1 MRAASVMACALGL
14 LQGCSNVDALAPLS
28 PQKPPVAPPIAGTN
42 SVPAIP
48 RLAQFSPDTLV
59 SGASVVITGEHLA
72 HAVDSISLTVGGVV
86 LQVRSASATRIDA
99 VVPVGAL
106 PCAATSTQPVT
117 LTVAGTVLTATV
129 PVRAANRLV
138 LKAGE
143 SANLLSASEVRC
155 TELVA
160 PTTGNTS
167 GSASG
172 SARYMVAVVNTSVV
186 ASASSAF
193 ELRGTGTGAMAGQLS
208 AMKNPQAFGNMVASA
223 PSRLINASL
232 LPGMRTESLVAQQV
246 AAAESRHDEQLDM
259 QRTIAARAGSAST
272 QWSTARAEKTNR
284 LGVAM
289 ASIAASLNVGD
300 VITMKALYNS
310 CNSGSNV
317 QARVVY
323 AGSRAVVLEDVAA
336 PRARTMDADYR
347 AIGDE
352 FDRVQYPL
360 LRDNIGDPLAM
371 NGAMNG
377 DGRVTM
383 LFTRFVNDS
392 VAGTAGYVSA
402 CNFYPKSTFAAS
414 NENEVFYARVATA
427 TETPADWRR
436 AMRSTVIHEGKHLAS
451 FAERLASNTPF
462 EESWLE
468 ESTARIAEELYS
480 RTFTSGG
487 SWKGNTGFAT
497 TVRCEVYQC
506 DDRPLMMWKHFSA
519 LHQYLRGVDT
529 LSPLGASTNND
540 VTFYASGWSLVRW
553 AADQYATSEG
563 AWLKALVKGGAQTGL
578 ANLAQRTGR
587 PAGELLAD
595 WALAN
600 AVDDVAGFTPA
611 RKQLSFPSW
620 NVADVMS
627 GLAGTYPGAFSAAPL
642 RARSLGFGSFTLP
655 VQQLRAFSS
664 SYFSFEGAQAGGQ
677 LIELRGENG
686 AAVAPAGLRVAVVRV
701 E

>member
-1 MRAASVMACALGL
+1 
-14 LQGCSNVDALAPLS
+14 
-28 PQKPPVAPPIAGTN
+28 
-42 SVPAIP
+42 
-48 RLAQFSPDTLV
+48 
-59 SGASVVITGEHLA
+59 
-72 HAVDSISLTVGGVV
+72 
-86 LQVRSASATRIDA
+86 
-99 VVPVGAL
+99 
-106 PCAATSTQPVT
+106 
-117 LTVAGTVLTATV
+117 
-129 PVRAANRLV
+129 
-138 LKAGE
+138 
-143 SANLLSASEVRC
+143 
-155 TELVA
+155 
-160 PTTGNTS
+160 
-167 GSASG
+167 
-172 SARYMVAVVNTSVV
+172 
-186 ASASSAF
+186 
-193 ELRGTGTGAMAGQLS
+193 
-208 AMKNPQAFGNMVASA
+208 
-223 PSRLINASL
+223 
-232 LPGMRTESLVAQQV
+232 
-246 AAAESRHDEQLDM
+246 
-259 QRTIAARAGSAST
+259 
-272 QWSTARAEKTNR
+272 
-284 LGVAM
+284 
-289 ASIAASLNVGD
+289 
-300 VITMKALYNS
+300 MKALYNS
-310 CNSGSNV
+310 CNAGSNV

-642 RARSLGFGSFTLP
+642 RARAMSFGTFTLP

>member
-1 MRAASVMACALGL
+1 M
-14 LQGCSNVDALAPLS
+14 
-28 PQKPPVAPPIAGTN
+28 
-42 SVPAIP
+42 PAIP
-48 RLAQFSPDTLV
+48 RLAQFSPDTLIP
-59 SGASVVITGEHLA
+59 GASVVITGEHLA

-86 LQVRSASATRIDA
+86 LQVRSASANRIDA

-106 PCAATSTQPVT
+106 PCAATATQPVT

-129 PVRAANRLV
+129 PVRAANRLA

-143 SANLLSASEVRC
+143 SANLLSASDVRC

-160 PTTGNTS
+160 PSTGAAA
-167 GSASG
+167 GSAAG
-172 SARYMVAVVNTSVV
+172 SARYMLAVVNTSSV

-193 ELRGTGTGAMAGQLS
+193 ELRGTGIGAMAGQLS
-208 AMKNPQAFGNMVASA
+208 AMKNPQAFGGMVAASS
-223 PSRLINASL
+223 PSTLINASL
-232 LPGMRTESLVAQQV
+232 LPGMRTESLVAQQA
-246 AAAESRHDEQLDM
+246 AAAESRHDNQLDA
-259 QRTIAARAGSAST
+259 QRTIAARTGSATS
-272 QWSTARAEKTNR
+272 QWSTARAEKMNR

-289 ASIAASLNVGD
+289 ASSAASLNVGD
-300 VITMKALYNS
+300 VITMTALYNS
-310 CNSGSNV
+310 CNAGSNV

-347 AIGDE
+347 AIGEE

-451 FAERLASNTPF
+451 FAERLAGNTPF

-506 DDRPLMMWKHFSA
+506 DDRPLMMWKHFSM

-553 AADQYATSEG
+553 AADQYATTEG

-587 PAGELLAD
+587 SAGELLAD

-600 AVDDVAGFTPA
+600 AVDDVVGFTPA
-611 RKQLSFPSW
+611 RKQLAFPSW

-627 GLAGTYPGAFSAAPL
+627 GLAGTYPGSFSSSPL
-642 RARSLGFGSFTLP
+642 RAREMSFGSFALP

-664 SYFSFEGAQAGGQ
+664 SYFSLEGAQSGSQ
-677 LIELRGENG
+677 LLELRGEGG
-686 AAVAPAGLRVAVVRV
+686 AVMAPTNLRLAIVRV

>member
-1 MRAASVMACALGL
+1 MACALGV
-14 LQGCSNVDALAPLS
+14 LQGCSGADAVAPLS
-28 PQKPPVAPPIAGTN
+28 EVKPPAAPPISGTN
-42 SVPAIP
+42 AVPLVP
-48 RLAQFSPDTLV
+48 RLVQFSPDTLV
-59 SGASVVITGEHLA
+59 SGAAVVITGENLA

-99 VVPVGAL
+99 IVPVGAL
-106 PCAATSTQPVT
+106 PCAATATQPVT
-117 LTVAGTVLTATV
+117 LTVAGTVLTAAV

-143 SANLLSASEVRC
+143 SANLLSADDVRC

-160 PTTGNTS
+160 PSTGT
-167 GSASG
+167 
-172 SARYMVAVVNTSVV
+172 ARYMVAVVNTSDV

-193 ELRGTGTGAMAGQLS
+193 ELRGTGIGAMAGQMS
-208 AMKNPQAFGNMVASA
+208 AMKNPQAFGNMTSGMVAAS
-223 PSRLINASL
+223 SSSVINASL
-232 LPGMRTESLVAQQV
+232 LPGMRTESLVAQQA
-246 AAAESRHDEQLDM
+246 AAAESRHDDQLDA
-259 QRTIAARAGSAST
+259 QRTIAARAGSAAT
-272 QWSTARAEKTNR
+272 QWSAARAEKTNR

-289 ASIAASLNVGD
+289 ASASSSLSVGD

-310 CNSGSNV
+310 CSAGRDV

-323 AGSRAVVLEDVAA
+323 AGSRAVVLEDLAA

-347 AIGDE
+347 AIGEE

-427 TETPADWRR
+427 TETPSDWRR

-451 FAERLASNTPF
+451 FAERLAGNLPF

-506 DDRPLMMWKHFSA
+506 DDRPLMMWKHFSM

-627 GLAGTYPGAFSAAPL
+627 GLAGTYPGSFSAAPL
-642 RARSLGFGSFTLP
+642 RARAMSFGSFTLP

-664 SYFSFEGAQAGGQ
+664 SYFSFDGPQVGGQ
-677 LIELRGENG
+677 LIELRGEGG
-686 AAVAPAGLRVAVVRV
+686 AVTAPAGLRVAVVRV

>member
-1 MRAASVMACALGL
+1 MACALGV
-14 LQGCSNVDALAPLS
+14 LQGCSGADAVAPLS
-28 PQKPPVAPPIAGTN
+28 QVKPPAAPPISGTN
-42 SVPAIP
+42 TAPLIP
-48 RLAQFSPDTLV
+48 RLLQFSPDTLV
-59 SGASVVITGEHLA
+59 SGASVVITGENLA
-72 HAVDSISLTVGGVV
+72 HAVDSISLTVGGVE

-99 VVPVGAL
+99 IVPVGAL
-106 PCAATSTQPVT
+106 PCAATSAQPVT
-117 LTVAGTVLTATV
+117 LTVAGTVLTASV
-129 PVRAANRLV
+129 PVRAANRLA
-138 LKAGE
+138 LKTGE

-160 PTTGNTS
+160 PTTGT
-167 GSASG
+167 
-172 SARYMVAVVNTSVV
+172 ARYMVAVVNTSDV

-193 ELRGTGTGAMAGQLS
+193 ELRGTGIGAMAGQMS
-208 AMKNPQAFGNMVASA
+208 AMKNPQAFGNMVATSS
-223 PSRLINASL
+223 PSTLINASL
-232 LPGMRTESLVAQQV
+232 LPGMRTESLVAQQA
-246 AAAESRHDEQLDM
+246 AAAESRHDDQLDA
-259 QRTIAARAGSAST
+259 QRTLAARTGSATTQWSAARAA
-272 QWSTARAEKTNR
+272 KVNR

-289 ASIAASLNVGD
+289 ASSAASLNVGD
-300 VITMKALYNS
+300 VVTMKALYNS
-310 CNSGSNV
+310 CSAGRDV

-506 DDRPLMMWKHFSA
+506 DDRPLMMWKHFSM

-563 AWLKALVKGGAQTGL
+563 AWFKALVKGGAQTGL

-611 RKQLSFPSW
+611 RKQLTFPSW
-620 NVADVMS
+620 NVADVWS

-642 RARSLGFGSFTLP
+642 RARAMSFGSFTLP

-664 SYFSFEGAQAGGQ
+664 SYFSFDGPQVGGQ
-677 LIELRGENG
+677 LIELRGEGG
-686 AAVAPAGLRVAVVRV
+686 AVTAPAGLRVAVVRV

>member
-1 MRAASVMACALGL
+1 MS
-14 LQGCSNVDALAPLS
+14 
-28 PQKPPVAPPIAGTN
+28 GTTR
-42 SVPAIP
+42 VPAIP
-48 RLAQFSPDTLV
+48 HLATFSPDTLV

-72 HAVDSISLTVGGVV
+72 HALDSISLTVGGVV
-86 LQVRSASATRIDA
+86 LQVRSATATRIDA

-106 PCAATSTQPVT
+106 PCAATAAQPVT

-129 PVRAANRLV
+129 PVRAANRLA

-143 SANLLSASEVRC
+143 SANLLTPDDIRC

-160 PTTGNTS
+160 PT
-167 GSASG
+167 SG
-172 SARYMVAVVNTSVV
+172 SARYMLAVVNTSDV
-186 ASASSAF
+186 ASARSAF
-193 ELRGTGTGAMAGQLS
+193 ELRGTGIGAMAGQVS
-208 AMKNPQAFGNMVASA
+208 AMTHPQALGSMTSRSA
-223 PSRLINASL
+223 AVSPGTLINPSL
-232 LPGMRTESLVAQQV
+232 LPGLRTESLLAQQV
-246 AAAESRHDEQLDM
+246 MAAESRHDGQLDA
-259 QRTIAARAGSAST
+259 QRAIAARAGSATT
-272 QWSTARAEKTNR
+272 QWSAARAANVNR
-284 LGVAM
+284 LGVAL
-289 ASIAASLNVGD
+289 SSSAASLQVGD
-300 VITMKALYNS
+300 VLTMKALYNS
-310 CNSGSNV
+310 CSAGRDVS
-317 QARVVY
+317 ARVVY
-323 AGSRAVVLEDVAA
+323 AGSRAVVLEDVTA

-347 AIGDE
+347 AIGEE

-402 CNFYPKSTFAAS
+402 CNFYPKSTFAGS

-427 TETPADWRR
+427 TEPPADWRR

-506 DDRPLMMWKHFSA
+506 DDRPLMMWKHFSM

-553 AADQYATSEG
+553 AADQYATTEG
-563 AWLKALVKGGAQTGL
+563 AWLKGLVKGGAQTGL

-595 WALAN
+595 WALAH
-600 AVDDVAGFTPA
+600 AVDDLAGFTPS
-611 RKQLSFPSW
+611 RTQLTFPSW
-620 NVADVMS
+620 NVADVWS

-642 RARSLGFGSFTLP
+642 RARSLSFGSFTLP

-664 SYFSFEGAQAGGQ
+664 SHFSFEGAQTGGQ
-677 LIELRGENG
+677 LIELRGEGG

>member
-1 MRAASVMACALGL
+1 MACALGV
-14 LQGCSNVDALAPLS
+14 LQGCSGADA
-28 PQKPPVAPPIAGTN
+28 VAPVSQGKPVGDSPISGTN

-48 RLAQFSPDTLV
+48 RLTRMATDTLV
-59 SGASVVITGEHLA
+59 SGGLIAITGEHFA
-72 HAVDSISLTVGGVV
+72 HALDSISLTVGGVV
-86 LQVRSASATRIDA
+86 LQVRSASATRIEA
-99 VVPVGAL
+99 VAPAGAL
-106 PCAATSTQPVT
+106 PCVATATQPVT
-117 LTVAGTVLTATV
+117 LTVAGTVLTAAV
-129 PVRAANRLV
+129 VVRAANRLA

-143 SANLLSASEVRC
+143 SVNLLNADDVRC
-155 TELVA
+155 TELAA
-160 PTTGNTS
+160 PTT
-167 GSASG
+167 G
-172 SARYMVAVVNTSVV
+172 SARYMVAVVNTSDV

-193 ELRGTGTGAMAGQLS
+193 ELRGSGTGAMAGQTS
-208 AMKNPQAFGNMVASA
+208 AMKNPSAFGSLVTAAATTA
-223 PSRLINASL
+223 PSSSLINASL
-232 LPGMRTESLVAQQV
+232 LPGLRTESIVAQQAMV
-246 AAAESRHDEQLDM
+246 AESRHDDLLDA
-259 QRTIAARAGSAST
+259 QRQIAARTGSATT
-272 QWSTARAEKTNR
+272 QWSSDRVAKHGR
-284 LGVAM
+284 LGVSM
-289 ASIAASLNVGD
+289 ASGVSSLNVGD
-300 VITMKALYNS
+300 VITMKAIYHS
-310 CNSGSNV
+310 CNAGRDIS
-317 QARVVY
+317 ARVVY
-323 AGSRAVVLEDVAA
+323 AGTRAVVLEDVAA
-336 PRARTMDADYR
+336 PRARTMDADFR
-347 AIGDE
+347 QIGDE
-352 FDRVQYPL
+352 FERVQYPL

-392 VAGTAGYVSA
+392 LPGTAGYVSA

-427 TETPADWRR
+427 TEAPADWRR
-436 AMRSTVIHEGKHLAS
+436 AIRSTVIHEGKHLAS

-480 RTFTSGG
+480 RTFANGG
-487 SWKGNTGFAT
+487 SWKGNTGYT
-497 TVRCEVYQC
+497 STVRCEVYQC
-506 DDRPLMMWKHFSA
+506 DDRPLMMWKHFSV

-529 LSPLGASTNND
+529 LSPLGASAGSD
-540 VTFYASGWSLVRW
+540 YTFYASGWSLVRW

-587 PAGELLAD
+587 PASELLAD

-627 GLAGTYPGAFSAAPL
+627 GLAGTYPGSFSSSPL
-642 RARSLGFGSFTLP
+642 RAREMSFGSFTLP

-664 SYFSFEGAQAGGQ
+664 SYFSLDGAQSGSQ
-677 LIELRGENG
+677 LLELRGEGG
-686 AAVAPAGLRVAVVRV
+686 AVMAPSSLRMAVVRV
-701 E
+701 Q

>member
-1 MRAASVMACALGL
+1 M
-14 LQGCSNVDALAPLS
+14 
-28 PQKPPVAPPIAGTN
+28 
-42 SVPAIP
+42 PAIP
-48 RLAQFSPDTLV
+48 RLAKFSPDTLIP
-59 SGASVVITGEHLA
+59 GAAVVITGENLA
-72 HAVDSISLTVGGVV
+72 HALDSISLTVGGVV

-106 PCAATSTQPVT
+106 PCAATATQPVT

-129 PVRAANRLV
+129 PVRAANRLA

-143 SANLLSASEVRC
+143 SANLLSASDVRC

-160 PTTGNTS
+160 PSTGAAA
-167 GSASG
+167 GSAAG
-172 SARYMVAVVNTSVV
+172 SARYMLAVVNTSSV

-193 ELRGTGTGAMAGQLS
+193 ELRGTGIGAMAGQLS
-208 AMKNPQAFGNMVASA
+208 AMKNPQAFGGMVAASS
-223 PSRLINASL
+223 PSTLINASL
-232 LPGMRTESLVAQQV
+232 LPGMRTESLVAQQA
-246 AAAESRHDEQLDM
+246 AAAESRHDNQLDA
-259 QRTIAARAGSAST
+259 QRTIAARTGSATS
-272 QWSTARAEKTNR
+272 QWSTARAEKMNR

-289 ASIAASLNVGD
+289 ASSAASLNVGD
-300 VITMKALYNS
+300 VITMTALYNS
-310 CNSGSNV
+310 CNAGSNV

-347 AIGDE
+347 AIGEE

-451 FAERLASNTPF
+451 FAERLAGNTPF

-506 DDRPLMMWKHFSA
+506 DDRPLMMWKHFSM

-563 AWLKALVKGGAQTGL
+563 AWLKTLVKGGAQTGL

-587 PAGELLAD
+587 SAGELLAD

-611 RKQLSFPSW
+611 RKQLAFPSW

-627 GLAGTYPGAFSAAPL
+627 GLAGTYPGSFSSSPL
-642 RARSLGFGSFTLP
+642 RTREMSFGSFALP

-664 SYFSFEGAQAGGQ
+664 SYFSLEGAQSGSQ
-677 LIELRGENG
+677 LLELRGEGG
-686 AAVAPAGLRVAVVRV
+686 AVMAPTNLRLAIVRV

>member
-1 MRAASVMACALGL
+1 MACALGV
-14 LQGCSNVDALAPLS
+14 LQGCSSGDAVAPLS
-28 PQKPPVAPPIAGTN
+28 QDTPLVAPPVSGTN
-42 SVPAIP
+42 SLPAIP
-48 RLAQFSPDTLV
+48 RLTRFSPDTLV
-59 SGASVVITGEHLA
+59 AGAAVVITGEHLA
-72 HAVDSISLTVGGVV
+72 HALDSVSITVAGVS
-86 LQVRSASATRIDA
+86 LQVRSASASRIDA

-106 PCAATSTQPVT
+106 PCAATATQPVT
-117 LTVAGTVLTATV
+117 LNVAGTVLTATV
-129 PVRAANRLV
+129 TVRAANRLA
-138 LKAGE
+138 LKPGE
-143 SANLLSASEVRC
+143 SANLLSAADVRC

-160 PTTGNTS
+160 PTTG
-167 GSASG
+167 A
-172 SARYMVAVVNTSVV
+172 ARYMVAVVNTSDV
-186 ASASSAF
+186 ATASSAF
-193 ELRGTGTGAMAGQLS
+193 ELRGTGIGAMAGQMS
-208 AMKNPQAFGNMVASA
+208 AMRNTPAFGGMVSSPSLTAS
-223 PSRLINASL
+223 SSLINTSL
-232 LPGMRTESLVAQQV
+232 LPGMRTESLVASQA
-246 AAAESRHDEQLDM
+246 AAAESRHDDLLDA
-259 QRTIAARAGSAST
+259 QRTIAARAGSAT
-272 QWSTARAEKTNR
+272 AQWSTARAATVNR

-289 ASIAASLNVGD
+289 ASAAASLNVGD

-310 CNSGSNV
+310 CSAGRDVS
-317 QARVVY
+317 ARVVY
-323 AGSRAVVLEDVAA
+323 AGSRSVVLEDVAA

-347 AIGDE
+347 AIGEE

-480 RTFTSGG
+480 RTFASGG

-506 DDRPLMMWKHFSA
+506 DDRPLMMWKHFSM

-529 LSPLGASTNND
+529 LSPLGASTAND

-553 AADQYATSEG
+553 AADQYASTEG

-587 PAGELLAD
+587 PASELLAD

-600 AVDDVAGFTPA
+600 AVDDLPGFTPS
-611 RKQLSFPSW
+611 RKQLTFPSW
-620 NVADVMS
+620 NVADVWS
-627 GLAGTYPGAFSAAPL
+627 GLAGTYPGSFSAAPL
-642 RARSLGFGSFTLP
+642 KARVMSFGSFTLP

-664 SYFSFEGAQAGGQ
+664 SYFSFDGAQVGGQ
-677 LIELRGENG
+677 LIELRGEGG
-686 AAVAPAGLRVAVVRV
+686 AAAAPAGLRVAVVRV

>member
-1 MRAASVMACALGL
+1 VS
-14 LQGCSNVDALAPLS
+14 QS
-28 PQKPPVAPPIAGTN
+28 KPPVDAPISGTN

-48 RLAQFSPDTLV
+48 RLTQITTDTLV
-59 SGASVVITGEHLA
+59 AGGSIAITGDHLA
-72 HAVDSISLTVGGVV
+72 HAFDSISLTVGGVV
-86 LQVRSASATRIDA
+86 LQVRSASATRIEA

-106 PCAATSTQPVT
+106 PCVATATQPVT

-129 PVRAANRLV
+129 PVRAANRLA

-143 SANLLSASEVRC
+143 SVNLLNAADVRC
-155 TELVA
+155 TELAA
-160 PTTGNTS
+160 PTS
-167 GSASG
+167 GT
-172 SARYMVAVVNTSVV
+172 ARYMVAVVNTSDV

-193 ELRGTGTGAMAGQLS
+193 ELRGTGTGAMAGQMS
-208 AMKNPQAFGNMVASA
+208 AMKNPSAFASNVAA
-223 PSRLINASL
+223 PTLINASL
-232 LPGMRTESLVAQQV
+232 LPGMRTASIVAQQEV
-246 AAAESRHDEQLDM
+246 AAESRHDDLLDA
-259 QRTIAARAGSAST
+259 QRQMAARTGSATT
-272 QWSTARAEKTNR
+272 QWSSARVAKNGR
-284 LGVAM
+284 LGVSM
-289 ASIAASLNVGD
+289 ASSVSTLNVGD
-300 VITMKALYNS
+300 VITMKAIYHS
-310 CNSGSNV
+310 CNAGRDIS
-317 QARVVY
+317 ARVVY

-336 PRARTMDADYR
+336 PRARTMDADFR
-347 AIGDE
+347 QIGDE
-352 FDRVQYPL
+352 FERVQYPL

-392 VAGTAGYVSA
+392 LPGTAGYVSA

-414 NENEVFYARVATA
+414 NENEVFYARVPSN
-427 TETPADWRR
+427 TESPSDWRR

-480 RTFTSGG
+480 RTFANGG
-487 SWKGNTGFAT
+487 SWKGNTGYT
-497 TVRCEVYQC
+497 GTVRCEVYQC
-506 DDRPLMMWKHFSA
+506 DDRPLMMWKHFSV

-529 LSPLGASTNND
+529 LTPLGASTGSD
-540 VTFYASGWSLVRW
+540 YTFYASGWSLVRW

-600 AVDDVAGFTPA
+600 AVDDLPGFTPA
-611 RKQLSFPSW
+611 RKQLAFPSW

-627 GLAGTYPGAFSAAPL
+627 GLAGTYPGAFSSSPL
-642 RARSLGFGSFTLP
+642 RARLMSFGSFTLP

-664 SYFSFEGAQAGGQ
+664 SYFSLEGAQSGSQ
-677 LIELRGENG
+677 LLELRGEGG
-686 AAVAPAGLRVAVVRV
+686 AVVAPANLRMAVVRV

>member
-1 MRAASVMACALGL
+1 VP
-14 LQGCSNVDALAPLS
+14 QG
-28 PQKPPVAPPIAGTN
+28 KPPVAPPVSGTN

-59 SGASVVITGEHLA
+59 SGAAVVITGENLA
-72 HAVDSISLTVGGVV
+72 YALDSISLSVGGVV

-106 PCAATSTQPVT
+106 PCAATATQPVT
-117 LTVAGTVLTATV
+117 LKLSGTVLTTTV
-129 PVRAANRLV
+129 PVRAANRLALPV
-138 LKAGE
+138 GE
-143 SANLLSASEVRC
+143 SANLLTADDVRC

-160 PTTGNTS
+160 PALGT
-167 GSASG
+167 
-172 SARYMVAVVNTSVV
+172 ARYMVAVVNTSEV

-193 ELRGTGTGAMAGQLS
+193 ELRGMGTGAMAGQQS
-208 AMKNPQAFGNMVASA
+208 AMKNPLAFGINTTATTPAS
-223 PSRLINASL
+223 LLNASL
-232 LPGMRTESLVAQQV
+232 LPGLRTASLVAQPE
-246 AAAESRHDEQLDM
+246 AAVELRHDAQLNA
-259 QRTIAARAGSAST
+259 QRAIAARTGSATT
-272 QWSTARAEKTNR
+272 QWSVARAAQMNR
-284 LGVAM
+284 LGLAVA
-289 ASIAASLNVGD
+289 SSAAALKVGD
-300 VITMKALYNS
+300 VITMKAIYNS
-310 CNSGSNV
+310 CNAGRDV

-402 CNFYPKSTFAAS
+402 CNFYPKSTFTAS

-427 TETPADWRR
+427 TESPAEWRR

-451 FAERLASNTPF
+451 FAVRLASNLQF

-506 DDRPLMMWKHFSA
+506 DDRPLMMWKHFSM

-587 PAGELLAD
+587 SAGELLAD

-600 AVDDVAGFTPA
+600 AVDDLPGFTAA
-611 RKQLSFPSW
+611 RTQLSFPSW
-620 NVADVMS
+620 NVADVWS

-642 RARSLGFGSFTLP
+642 RARAMSFGAFALP

-664 SYFSFEGAQAGGQ
+664 SYFSFEGAQVGGQ
-677 LIELRGENG
+677 LLELRGEGG
-686 AAVAPAGLRVAVVRV
+686 AVTAPVGLRVAVVRV

>member
-1 MRAASVMACALGL
+1 MIE
-14 LQGCSNVDALAPLS
+14 APIS
-28 PQKPPVAPPIAGTN
+28 GTN

-59 SGASVVITGEHLA
+59 PGASVVITGEHLA
-72 HAVDSISLTVGGVV
+72 HAIDSITLTVGGVS
-86 LQVRSASATRIDA
+86 LQVRSASASRIDA

-106 PCAATSTQPVT
+106 PCAATATQPVT

-129 PVRAANRLV
+129 PVRAANRLA
-138 LKAGE
+138 LKVGE
-143 SANLLSASEVRC
+143 SANLLSADDVRC

-160 PTTGNTS
+160 PTTAS
-167 GSASG
+167 GTGTGTG

-193 ELRGTGTGAMAGQLS
+193 TLRGTGTGAMAGQLS
-208 AMKNPQAFGNMVASA
+208 AMRNPPVSGNMTSA
-223 PSRLINASL
+223 PVATTTSSPLINASL
-232 LPGMRTESLVAQQV
+232 LPGLRTASLAAQQ
-246 AAAESRHDEQLDM
+246 AMAAESRHDDQLDA
-259 QRTIAARAGSAST
+259 QRTIAARAGPATT
-272 QWSTARAEKTNR
+272 QWSAARAEKMNR

-289 ASIAASLNVGD
+289 ASSAASMNVGD

-310 CNSGSNV
+310 CSAGRDV

-323 AGSRAVVLEDVAA
+323 AGARAVVLEDVNA

-402 CNFYPKSTFAAS
+402 CNFYPRSTFAAS

-451 FAERLASNTPF
+451 FAVRLAGNTPF

-480 RTFTSGG
+480 RTFTNGG
-487 SWKGNTGFAT
+487 SWKGNTGYT
-497 TVRCEVYQC
+497 GTVRCEVYQC
-506 DDRPLMMWKHFSA
+506 DDRPLMMWKHFSV

-553 AADQYATSEG
+553 AADQYATTEG
-563 AWLKALVKGGAQTGL
+563 AWLKALVKGGPQTGL

-600 AVDDVAGFTPA
+600 AVDDLPGFTA
-611 RKQLSFPSW
+611 DRTQLSFPSW
-620 NVADVMS
+620 NVADVMR

-642 RARSLGFGSFTLP
+642 RARLMSFGTFTLP

-664 SYFSFEGAQAGGQ
+664 SYFSFEGAQTGGQ
-677 LIELRGENG
+677 LLELRGEGG
-686 AAVAPAGLRVAVVRV
+686 AVAAPAGLRVAVVRV

>member
-1 MRAASVMACALGL
+1 
-14 LQGCSNVDALAPLS
+14 
-28 PQKPPVAPPIAGTN
+28 
-42 SVPAIP
+42 
-48 RLAQFSPDTLV
+48 
-59 SGASVVITGEHLA
+59 
-72 HAVDSISLTVGGVV
+72 VGGVT
-86 LQVRSASATRIDA
+86 LQVRSASASRIDA

-106 PCAATSTQPVT
+106 PCAATATQPVT
-117 LTVAGTVLTATV
+117 LTVAGTVLTTTV
-129 PVRAANRLV
+129 PVRAANRLALTV
-138 LKAGE
+138 GQ
-143 SANLLSASEVRC
+143 SANLLSADDVRC
-155 TELVA
+155 TELMA
-160 PTTGNTS
+160 PNS

-208 AMKNPQAFGNMVASA
+208 AMKNPPASGSMTSALVATTTSS
-223 PSRLINASL
+223 PLITASL
-232 LPGMRTESLVAQQV
+232 RPGLHTASLVAQQ
-246 AAAESRHDEQLDM
+246 AMAAESRHDDQLDA
-259 QRTIAARAGSAST
+259 QRTIAARAGSAT
-272 QWSTARAEKTNR
+272 AQWSAARAEKMNR

-289 ASIAASLNVGD
+289 ASSATSLNVGD

-310 CNSGSNV
+310 CSAGRDV

-323 AGSRAVVLEDVAA
+323 AGARAVVLEDVAA

-451 FAERLASNTPF
+451 FAVRLAGNTPF

-506 DDRPLMMWKHFSA
+506 DDRPLMMWKHFSM

-553 AADQYATSEG
+553 AADQWATTEG

-578 ANLAQRTGR
+578 ANIAQRTGR

-600 AVDDVAGFTPA
+600 AVDDLPGFTA
-611 RKQLSFPSW
+611 DRTQLSFPSW

-627 GLAGTYPGAFSAAPL
+627 GLASTYPGAFSAAPL
-642 RARSLGFGSFTLP
+642 RARLMSFGTFTLP

-664 SYFSFEGAQAGGQ
+664 SYFSFEGAQTGGQ
-677 LIELRGENG
+677 LLELLGEG
-686 AAVAPAGLRVAVVRV
+686 GAVAAPSELRVAVVRV
-701 E
+701 Q

>member
-1 MRAASVMACALGL
+1 M
-14 LQGCSNVDALAPLS
+14 
-28 PQKPPVAPPIAGTN
+28 
-42 SVPAIP
+42 PAIP

-59 SGASVVITGEHLA
+59 SGAAVVITGENLA

-106 PCAATSTQPVT
+106 PCVATASQPVT
-117 LTVAGTVLTATV
+117 LNIAGTVLTATV
-129 PVRAANRLV
+129 AVRAANRLA
-138 LKAGE
+138 LNAGE
-143 SANLLSASEVRC
+143 SANLLSADDVRC

-160 PTTGNTS
+160 PTTGA
-167 GSASG
+167 ASG
-172 SARYMVAVVNTSVV
+172 SARYMVAVVNTSST
-186 ASASSAF
+186 ASASSAY
-193 ELRGTGTGAMAGQLS
+193 ELRGTGTGAMAGQMS
-208 AMKNPQAFGNMVASA
+208 AMKNPQAFGNMVASS
-223 PSRLINASL
+223 PSSLINASL
-232 LPGMRTESLVAQQV
+232 LPGMRTGSLLAQQAMV
-246 AAAESRHDEQLDM
+246 AESRHDDQLDA
-259 QRTIAARAGSAST
+259 QRTITARAGSAAT
-272 QWSTARAEKTNR
+272 QWSAARAERLNR
-284 LGVAM
+284 LGMAM
-289 ASIAASLNVGD
+289 ASSATSMNVGD
-300 VITMKALYNS
+300 VIMMKALYNS
-310 CNSGSNV
+310 CSVGRDV

-323 AGSRAVVLEDVAA
+323 AGARAVVLEDVAA

-377 DGRVTM
+377 DGRVMM

-414 NENEVFYARVATA
+414 NENEVFYARVPTA

-451 FAERLASNTPF
+451 FAVRLASNTPF

-468 ESTARIAEELYS
+468 EGTARIAEELYS
-480 RTFTSGG
+480 RTFTNGG
-487 SWKGNTGFAT
+487 SWKGNTGYSG

-506 DDRPLMMWKHFSA
+506 DDRPLMMWKHFSV

-529 LSPLGASTNND
+529 LSPLGASTSND

-553 AADQYATSEG
+553 AADQYATTEG

-600 AVDDVAGFTPA
+600 AVDDLPGFTA
-611 RKQLSFPSW
+611 DRKQLSFPSW

-642 RARSLGFGSFTLP
+642 RARLMSFGTFTLP

-664 SYFSFEGAQAGGQ
+664 SYVSFEGAQTGGQ
-677 LIELRGENG
+677 LLELRGEGG
-686 AAVAPAGLRVAVVRV
+686 AVAAPAGLRVAVVRV
-701 E
+701 H

>member
-1 MRAASVMACALGL
+1 MA
-14 LQGCSNVDALAPLS
+14 
-28 PQKPPVAPPIAGTN
+28 
-42 SVPAIP
+42 
-48 RLAQFSPDTLV
+48 
-59 SGASVVITGEHLA
+59 
-72 HAVDSISLTVGGVV
+72 
-86 LQVRSASATRIDA
+86 
-99 VVPVGAL
+99 
-106 PCAATSTQPVT
+106 
-117 LTVAGTVLTATV
+117 
-129 PVRAANRLV
+129 
-138 LKAGE
+138 
-143 SANLLSASEVRC
+143 
-155 TELVA
+155 
-160 PTTGNTS
+160 
-167 GSASG
+167 
-172 SARYMVAVVNTSVV
+172 
-186 ASASSAF
+186 
-193 ELRGTGTGAMAGQLS
+193 
-208 AMKNPQAFGNMVASA
+208 
-223 PSRLINASL
+223 
-232 LPGMRTESLVAQQV
+232 
-246 AAAESRHDEQLDM
+246 
-259 QRTIAARAGSAST
+259 
-272 QWSTARAEKTNR
+272 
-284 LGVAM
+284 
-289 ASIAASLNVGD
+289 
-300 VITMKALYNS
+300 
-310 CNSGSNV
+310 
-317 QARVVY
+317 ARVVY

-427 TETPADWRR
+427 TETPSDWRR

-451 FAERLASNTPF
+451 FAERLASNLPF

-480 RTFTSGG
+480 RTFKSGG

-506 DDRPLMMWKHFSA
+506 DDRPLMMWKHFSM

-587 PAGELLAD
+587 EAGELLAD

-600 AVDDVAGFTPA
+600 AVDDLPGFTPI
-611 RKQLSFPSW
+611 RQELTFPSW
-620 NVADVMS
+620 NVADVWS

-642 RARSLGFGSFTLP
+642 RARAMSFGSFTLP
-655 VQQLRAFSS
+655 VQQLRGFSS

-677 LIELRGENG
+677 LIELRGEG
-686 AAVAPAGLRVAVVRV
+686 GLVTAPAGLRVAVVRV

>member
-14 LQGCSNVDALAPLS
+14 LQGCSNVDAVAPLS

-129 PVRAANRLV
+129 PARAANRLV

-143 SANLLSASEVRC
+143 SANLLSASDVRC

-193 ELRGTGTGAMAGQLS
+193 ELRGTGTGAMAGQMA

-223 PSRLINASL
+223 PSSLINASL
-232 LPGMRTESLVAQQV
+232 LPGMRTESLVAQQA

-259 QRTIAARAGSAST
+259 QRTIAARAGSATT

-284 LGVAM
+284 LGLAM

-310 CNSGSNV
+310 CNAGSNV

-642 RARSLGFGSFTLP
+642 RARVMSFGTFTLP

>member
-1 MRAASVMACALGL
+1 MP
-14 LQGCSNVDALAPLS
+14 QG
-28 PQKPPVAPPIAGTN
+28 KPPVAPPISGTN

-59 SGASVVITGEHLA
+59 SGAAVVITGENLA
-72 HAVDSISLTVGGVV
+72 YALDSISLTVGGVV
-86 LQVRSASATRIDA
+86 LQVRSASATRIEA

-106 PCAATSTQPVT
+106 PCAATATQPVT
-117 LTVAGTVLTATV
+117 LKLAGTVLTTTV
-129 PVRAANRLV
+129 PVRAANRLTLAV
-138 LKAGE
+138 GE
-143 SANLLSASEVRC
+143 SATLLNASDVRC
-155 TELVA
+155 TELDA
-160 PTTGNTS
+160 PTAGT
-167 GSASG
+167 
-172 SARYMVAVVNTSVV
+172 ARYMLAVVNTSEV

-193 ELRGTGTGAMAGQLS
+193 ELRGMGTGAMAGQLS
-208 AMKNPQAFGNMVASA
+208 AMKNPLAFGNNTTATT
-223 PSRLINASL
+223 PSSLLNASL
-232 LPGMRTESLVAQQV
+232 LPRLRTVSLVAQQA
-246 AAAESRHDEQLDM
+246 AAAESRHDDQLDA
-259 QRTIAARAGSAST
+259 QRTMAARAGSATT
-272 QWSTARAEKTNR
+272 QWSVARAEKTNR

-289 ASIAASLNVGD
+289 ALASAALNVGD
-300 VITMKALYNS
+300 VVTMKAIYNS
-310 CNSGSNV
+310 CNAGSNV

-323 AGSRAVVLEDVAA
+323 AGARAVVLEDVAA

-371 NGAMNG
+371 NSAMNG

-402 CNFYPKSTFAAS
+402 CNFYPKSTFTAS

-427 TETPADWRR
+427 TESPADWRR

-451 FAERLASNTPF
+451 FAVRLASNLQF

-506 DDRPLMMWKHFSA
+506 DDRPLMMWKHFSM

-529 LSPLGASTNND
+529 LSPLGATTNND

-563 AWLKALVKGGAQTGL
+563 GWLKALVKGGAQTGL

-587 PAGELLAD
+587 SASELLAD

-600 AVDDVAGFTPA
+600 AVDDVPGFTAA
-611 RKQLSFPSW
+611 RRQLSFPSW

-642 RARSLGFGSFTLP
+642 RARAMSFGAFTLP

-664 SYFSFEGAQAGGQ
+664 SYFSFEGAQVGGQ
-677 LIELRGENG
+677 LIELRGEGG
-686 AAVAPAGLRVAVVRV
+686 AVMAPAGLRVAVVRV

>member
-1 MRAASVMACALGL
+1 
-14 LQGCSNVDALAPLS
+14 
-28 PQKPPVAPPIAGTN
+28 
-42 SVPAIP
+42 VPAIP

-59 SGASVVITGEHLA
+59 SGAAVVITGENLA

-99 VVPVGAL
+99 MVPVGAL
-106 PCAATSTQPVT
+106 PCAATATQPVT

-129 PVRAANRLV
+129 PVRAANRLA

-143 SANLLSASEVRC
+143 SANLLTADEVRC
-155 TELVA
+155 TELAA
-160 PTTGNTS
+160 PTTGT
-167 GSASG
+167 
-172 SARYMVAVVNTSVV
+172 ARYMLAVVNTGSV

-193 ELRGTGTGAMAGQLS
+193 ELRGTGIGAMAGQLS
-208 AMKNPQAFGNMVASA
+208 AMKNPQAFGSMVATTA
-223 PSRLINASL
+223 PSSLINASL
-232 LPGMRTESLVAQQV
+232 LPGMRTESLVAQPE
-246 AAAESRHDEQLDM
+246 AAAESQHDAQLNT
-259 QRTIAARAGSAST
+259 QRTVAARAGSATT
-272 QWSTARAEKTNR
+272 QWSVARAEQMNR

-289 ASIAASLNVGD
+289 ASSAASLNVGD
-300 VITMKALYNS
+300 VITMKAIYNS
-310 CNSGSNV
+310 CNAGSNV

-323 AGSRAVVLEDVAA
+323 AGTRAVVLEDVAA

-427 TETPADWRR
+427 TETPAEWRR

-451 FAERLASNTPF
+451 FAERLVSNTPF

-497 TVRCEVYQC
+497 TVQ
-506 DDRPLMMWKHFSA
+506 
-519 LHQYLRGVDT
+519 
-529 LSPLGASTNND
+529 
-540 VTFYASGWSLVRW
+540 
-553 AADQYATSEG
+553 
-563 AWLKALVKGGAQTGL
+563 
-578 ANLAQRTGR
+578 
-587 PAGELLAD
+587 
-595 WALAN
+595 
-600 AVDDVAGFTPA
+600 
-611 RKQLSFPSW
+611 
-620 NVADVMS
+620 
-627 GLAGTYPGAFSAAPL
+627 
-642 RARSLGFGSFTLP
+642 
-655 VQQLRAFSS
+655 
-664 SYFSFEGAQAGGQ
+664 
-677 LIELRGENG
+677 
-686 AAVAPAGLRVAVVRV
+686 
-701 E
+701 

>member
-1 MRAASVMACALGL
+1 MRAASVMACALGV
-14 LQGCSNVDALAPLS
+14 LQGCSGADAVAPLS
-28 PQKPPVAPPIAGTN
+28 QTKPPVAPPISGTN
-42 SVPAIP
+42 AVPLIP

-59 SGASVVITGEHLA
+59 SGAAVVITGENLA

-106 PCAATSTQPVT
+106 PCAATATQPVT
-117 LTVAGTVLTATV
+117 LTVAGTVLTASV
-129 PVRAANRLV
+129 PVRTANRLA

-160 PTTGNTS
+160 PTTGT
-167 GSASG
+167 
-172 SARYMVAVVNTSVV
+172 ARYMVAVVNTSDV

-193 ELRGTGTGAMAGQLS
+193 ELRGTGTGAMAGQMS
-208 AMKNPQAFGNMVASA
+208 AMKNPQAFGSMTSGMVSSSS
-223 PSRLINASL
+223 PSSMINASL
-232 LPGMRTESLVAQQV
+232 LPGLRTESLVAQQ
-246 AAAESRHDEQLDM
+246 AMAAESRHDDQLEA
-259 QRTIAARAGSAST
+259 QRTVAARTGSATTQWSAARAA
-272 QWSTARAEKTNR
+272 KVNR

-289 ASIAASLNVGD
+289 ASSAASLNVGD
-300 VITMKALYNS
+300 VVTMKALYNS
-310 CNSGSNV
+310 CSAGRDV

-323 AGSRAVVLEDVAA
+323 SGSRAVVLEDVAA

-347 AIGDE
+347 AIGEE

-506 DDRPLMMWKHFSA
+506 DDRPLMMWKHFSM

-611 RKQLSFPSW
+611 RKQLTFPSW
-620 NVADVMS
+620 NVADVWS

-642 RARSLGFGSFTLP
+642 RARAMSFGSFTLP

-677 LIELRGENG
+677 LIELRGEGG
-686 AAVAPAGLRVAVVRV
+686 AVTAPAGLRVAVVRV